1 MPRNGA
7 SQCFHN
13 DISNQLKLFEK
24 CCMFFFVLFFLVAV
38 PLVGLFFSNL
48 WLLYAEIVASAAVV
62 WKLYY
67 FLNAQP
73 FQTFRKVML
82 LYLFPPLP
90 PFFWP
95 SITVIKLHY
104 RDTRCLHRSV
114 FMCVYLWGWMGGS
127 EWRMGCHLHF
137 TVVSTHTHIH
147 INAFA
152 GKTNKQTKQA
162 H

>member
-24 CCMFFFVLFFLVAV
+24 CCKFLFFFSSCSLSWSF
-38 PLVGLFFSNL
+38 FFSNL

-62 WKLYY
+62 CKLYY

-73 FQTFRKVML
+73 FQTFRQVML

-90 PFFWP
+90 LLFWP

-114 FMCVYLWGWMGGS
+114 FMCVYLGGGWGGQS
-127 EWRMGCHLHF
+127 EGWGATCTLL
-137 TVVSTHTHIH
+137 
-147 INAFA
+147 
-152 GKTNKQTKQA
+152 
-162 H
+162 

>member
-24 CCMFFFVLFFLVAV
+24 CCKFLFFLVAV
-38 PLVGLFFSNL
+38 PLDGLFFSNL

-62 WKLYY
+62 CKLYY

-73 FQTFRKVML
+73 FQTFRQVML

-90 PFFWP
+90 LLFWP

-114 FMCVYLWGWMGGS
+114 FMCVYLGGGWGGQS
-127 EWRMGCHLHF
+127 EGWGATCTLL
-137 TVVSTHTHIH
+137 
-147 INAFA
+147 
-152 GKTNKQTKQA
+152 
-162 H
+162 

>member
-24 CCMFFFVLFFLVAV
+24 CCKFFLVFLVAV
-38 PLVGLFFSNL
+38 PLVGLFFSSNL

-62 WKLYY
+62 CKLYY

-73 FQTFRKVML
+73 FQTFRQVML

-90 PFFWP
+90 LLFWP

-114 FMCVYLWGWMGGS
+114 FMCVYLGGGWGGQS
-127 EWRMGCHLHF
+127 EGWGATCTLL
-137 TVVSTHTHIH
+137 
-147 INAFA
+147 
-152 GKTNKQTKQA
+152 
-162 H
+162 